1 MWVVQQ
7 VFNEGYT
14 TVSVAYHN
22 YTLVNTDFVLQN
34 AVFRQNEEIEVSH
47 LQVELVTVLTSYIGS
62 QHLFFVHIISLMVP
76 LTQEEWEGALAQ
88 EFKL

>member
-14 TVSVAYHN
+14 TVSVADHN
-22 YTLVNTDFVLQN
+22 YTFVNADFVLQN

-47 LQVELVTVLTSYIGS
+47 LQVELVTVLTRYIGS
-62 QHLFFVHIISLMVP
+62 QHLFFVHIISFMVP
-76 LTQEEWEGALAQ
+76 LAQEEWESALAQ
-88 EFKL
+88 ELKL

>member
-14 TVSVAYHN
+14 TVSVADHN
-22 YTLVNTDFVLQN
+22 YTFVNTDFVLQN

-62 QHLFFVHIISLMVP
+62 QHLFLVHIISFMVP

>member
-14 TVSVAYHN
+14 TVSVADHN
-22 YTLVNTDFVLQN
+22 YTFVNADFVLQN

-47 LQVELVTVLTSYIGS
+47 LQVELVTVLTRYIGS
-62 QHLFFVHIISLMVP
+62 QHLFFVHIISFMVP
-76 LTQEEWEGALAQ
+76 LAQ
-88 EFKL
+88 E